1 MVFTNQAI
9 PFIRIQAAVAV
20 CLASAAVHAQEQLA
34 FVQLP
39 PVFVSA
45 VPSGVLSGGQPY
57 SNTVITSDDIR
68 RSGYTSLRDV
78 LSRLGL
84 VNVSTPLNGGRSAAV
99 DLRGF
104 GENASAN
111 VVFVVDGV
119 RLNDNEGVVPR
130 YGSIPVSSI
139 ETIEI
144 IRGGSSVA
152 YGSGAS
158 GGVVR
163 ITTKK
168 GKEGLGGD
176 ALLSMGSFGTRE
188 LGVNLYG
195 GANGFAL
202 TFNGAKEYTDGYRD
216 NSDADRDYGNLAL
229 DWRGGAYSA
238 GVSFSAEGTRAGL
251 PGALSRAQF
260 EQNPR
265 RTNNPL
271 DFGEFERETVRAYG
285 EVDHGDWGAGLR
297 ISRRKHD
304 AIGSFDFGGFPF
316 VSVSEYEQDQISPFV
331 RFNLDG
337 FGGAHTLK
345 VGIDRQKAALRGFD
359 AGTLESTALF
369 VEDDLSVSERLRVN
383 AGSRYER
390 SEQAKAT
397 GATRDYS
404 SVAHQLGASF
414 NLRDDLTLFARAARS
429 FRIPN
434 ANENGFAA
442 AGSSAVP
449 FLETQKADEV
459 EFGVGS
465 VIWDGEF
472 TSSYFVMDVDNELF
486 LDPTQTPA
494 RNRNLDALRRQG
506 VEARWKGDLTST
518 TRLNASYQFLDA
530 KFRSGGLS
538 GGRVPL
544 VPRHSVK
551 VALDHDWTQAW
562 STELVALAQSDQQ
575 AAANQPLQI
584 PGFGTADLNI
594 RYRAD
599 QYTVVLQLQNLFD
612 KDYYRLQFGPNGI
625 YPETGRAV
633 FLTISTEF

>member
-1 MVFTNQAI
+1 MVFKQSTS
-9 PFIRIQAAVAV
+9 FIRIHAAIAA
-20 CLASAAVHAQEQLA
+20 CLASAAATAQEQIA

-39 PVFVSA
+39 PVFVSS
-45 VPSGVLSGGQPY
+45 VSTGFSPQNQPY

-68 RSGYTSLRDV
+68 RSGYTSLREV

-84 VNVSTPLNGGRSAAV
+84 VNVSTPLNGSRSAAV

-176 ALLSMGSFGTRE
+176 ALLSLGSFGTRE

-195 GANGFAL
+195 GANGFSL

-216 NSDADRDYGNLAL
+216 NSEADRDYGSLAL
-229 DWRGGAYSA
+229 DWRGGEYSA

-251 PGALSRAQF
+251 PGALSRSQF

-265 RTNNPL
+265 QTNSPL
-271 DFGEFERETVRAYG
+271 DFGEFERDTVRTYA
-285 EVDHGDWGAGLR
+285 EVDHGNWGGGVR
-297 ISRRKHD
+297 ISRRTHN
-304 AIGSFDFGGFPF
+304 ALGSFDFGGFPF
-316 VSVSEYEQDQISPFV
+316 VSVSEYEQDQISPFL
-331 RFNLDG
+331 RFNFDG
-337 FGGAHTLK
+337 FGGTHVLR
-345 VGIDRQKAALRGFD
+345 VGVDRQKAALRGFD
-359 AGTLESTALF
+359 AGTLESNALF
-369 VEDDLSVSERLRVN
+369 VEDDWSVNERLRVN

-390 SEQAKAT
+390 SEQAKAS
-397 GATRDYS
+397 GANRDYS
-404 SVAHQLGASF
+404 SVAHQLGASY
-414 NLRDDLTLFARAARS
+414 NLREDLTVFARAARS

-442 AGSSAVP
+442 SGNTAVP
-449 FLETQKADEV
+449 FLETQEADELEV
-459 EFGVGS
+459 GLGRTLGQGELTGS
-465 VIWDGEF
+465 V
-472 TSSYFVMDVDNELF
+472 FVMDVDNELF
-486 LDPTQTPA
+486 FDPTQTPV

-506 VEARWKGDLTST
+506 FEARWKGELSAQ
-518 TRLNASYQFLDA
+518 TRLNTSYQFLDA

-538 GGRVPL
+538 GSRVPL
-544 VPRHSVK
+544 VPRHNVKLSV
-551 VALDHDWTQAW
+551 DHDWTALW

-575 AAANQPLQI
+575 AAANQALEI

-599 QYTVVLQLQNLFD
+599 HYTVVLQLQNLFD

-633 FLTISTEF
+633 FLTVSTEF